1 MIFNYKINVWVLIVN
16 LKFTS
21 SYKLNQIQLRLM
33 IVITGSESFVG
44 RELIKQLIKEKK
56 EVIGIDLVNEKSQNY
71 KYIKMDICS
80 NHITDIIPN
89 NTEAIIHLAA
99 LSSDLACRGKAY
111 ECFNINVMGTLNLMN
126 TAMKKNV
133 KQFIFASSE
142 WVYNGFIYNEEKNEE
157 TIIDI
162 SKISSEYALSKIVSE
177 TNLRQQY
184 ALGFCD
190 ITILRY
196 GIIYGKKNGNGSA
209 VESIARKVKNG
220 EKITIGSLKTGRRFV
235 HVKDIIKGIILSLGL
250 ENFNIINL
258 SGDKVNTLE
267 EIIEASQR
275 IFHKKIEV
283 VETDPNNPNIRN
295 PSNRKAKKIINWEPE
310 IDLEQGIKD
319 LESFL

>member
-1 MIFNYKINVWVLIVN
+1 
-16 LKFTS
+16 
-21 SYKLNQIQLRLM
+21 M

-71 KYIKMDICS
+71 EYIKMDICS
-80 NHITDIIPN
+80 NSITDIIPN
-89 NTEAIIHLAA
+89 NAEAIIHLAA
-99 LSSDLACRGKAY
+99 LSTDPLCKGKAY
-111 ECFNINVMGTLNLMN
+111 NCFNTNVMGTLNLMN

-142 WVYNGFIYNEEKNEE
+142 WVYSGFIYNEEKNEE

-184 ALGFCD
+184 TLGFGD
-190 ITILRY
+190 VTMLRF
-196 GIIYGKKNGNGSA
+196 GIIFGHAGSESSIGRSINGSA
-209 VESIARKVKNG
+209 IDTLAKKVKNG
-220 EKITIGSLKTGRRFV
+220 EKITIGSLKTGRRFI
-235 HVKDIIKGIILSLGL
+235 HVKDIVKGIILSLGL

-283 VETDPNNPNIRN
+283 VETDPDNPDVRN
-295 PSNRKAKKIINWEPE
+295 PSNRKASKIINWKPE
-310 IDLEQGIKD
+310 IDLERGIKD

>member
-1 MIFNYKINVWVLIVN
+1 
-16 LKFTS
+16 
-21 SYKLNQIQLRLM
+21 M
-33 IVITGSESFVG
+33 IVVTGSESFVG

-142 WVYNGFIYNEEKNEE
+142 WVYGDFGDNEEKNEE
-157 TIIDI
+157 SLIDI
-162 SKISSEYALSKIVSE
+162 SKVSSEYALTKIVSE

-190 ITILRY
+190 VTILRF
-196 GIIYGKKNGNGSA
+196 GIIFGHASSESSIGRNINGSA
-209 VESIARKVKNG
+209 IDTLAKKVKND
-220 EKITIGSLKTGRRFV
+220 EKITTASIKTGRRFV
-235 HVKDIIKGIILSLGL
+235 HVKDIAKGIILSLGL
-250 ENFNIINL
+250 KNFNIVNL
-258 SGDKVNTLE
+258 SGDKVNTLK
-267 EIIEASQR
+267 EIIETS
-275 IFHKKIEV
+275 FSIEAY
-283 VETDPNNPNIRN
+283 N
-295 PSNRKAKKIINWEPE
+295 
-310 IDLEQGIKD
+310 
-319 LESFL
+319 FLTR

>member
-1 MIFNYKINVWVLIVN
+1 
-16 LKFTS
+16 
-21 SYKLNQIQLRLM
+21 
-33 IVITGSESFVG
+33 
-44 RELIKQLIKEKK
+44 
-56 EVIGIDLVNEKSQNY
+56 
-71 KYIKMDICS
+71 MDIRS
-80 NHITDIIPN
+80 NDITNIIPN
-89 NTEAIIHLAA
+89 NAEAIIHLAA
-99 LSSDLACRGKAY
+99 LSTDPLCKGKAY
-111 ECFNINVMGTLNLMN
+111 NCFNTNVMGTLNLMN
-126 TAMKKNV
+126 TAMKRNV

-142 WVYNGFIYNEEKNEE
+142 WVYSNSIDNEEKNEE

-162 SKISSEYALSKIVSE
+162 SKISSEYALSKIISE

-184 ALGFCD
+184 TLGFCD
-190 ITILRY
+190 ITILRF
-196 GIIYGKKNGNGSA
+196 GIIYGQINGIGA
-209 VESIARKVKNG
+209 VESIPRKVKNG
-220 EKITIGSLKTGRRFV
+220 EKITIGSLKTGRCFV
-235 HVKDIIKGIILSLGL
+235 HVKDIVKGIILSLGL

-283 VETDPNNPNIRN
+283 AETDPNNPNIRN

>member
-1 MIFNYKINVWVLIVN
+1 
-16 LKFTS
+16 
-21 SYKLNQIQLRLM
+21 M

-44 RELIKQLIKEKK
+44 RELVNQLIKEKK

-71 KYIKMDICS
+71 EYIKMDIRS
-80 NHITDIIPN
+80 NDITNIIPN
-89 NTEAIIHLAA
+89 NAEAIIHLAA
-99 LSSDLACRGKAY
+99 LSTDPLCKGKAY
-111 ECFNINVMGTLNLMN
+111 NCFNTNVMGTLNLMN
-126 TAMKKNV
+126 TAMKRNV

-142 WVYNGFIYNEEKNEE
+142 WVYSNSIDNEEKNEE

-184 ALGFCD
+184 TLGFCD
-190 ITILRY
+190 ITILRF
-196 GIIYGKKNGNGSA
+196 GIIYGQINGIGA
-209 VESIARKVKNG
+209 VESIPRKVKNG
-220 EKITIGSLKTGRRFV
+220 EKITIGSLKTGRCFV
-235 HVKDIIKGIILSLGL
+235 HVKDIVKGIILSLGL

-310 IDLEQGIKD
+310 INLEQGIKD

>member
-1 MIFNYKINVWVLIVN
+1 MIFNYKINVWILIVN

-71 KYIKMDICS
+71 EYIKMDICS
-80 NHITDIIPN
+80 NSITDIIPN
-89 NTEAIIHLAA
+89 NAEAIIHLAA
-99 LSSDLACRGKAY
+99 LSTDPLCKGKAY
-111 ECFNINVMGTLNLMN
+111 NCFNTNVMGTLNLMN

-142 WVYNGFIYNEEKNEE
+142 WVYSGFIYNEEKNEE

-184 ALGFCD
+184 TLGFCD
-190 ITILRY
+190 ITILRF
-196 GIIYGKKNGNGSA
+196 GIIYGQINGIGA
-209 VESIARKVKNG
+209 VESIPRKVKNG
-220 EKITIGSLKTGRRFV
+220 EKITIGSLKTGRCFV
-235 HVKDIIKGIILSLGL
+235 HVKDIVKGIILSLGL

-310 IDLEQGIKD
+310 INLEQGIKD

>member
-1 MIFNYKINVWVLIVN
+1 
-16 LKFTS
+16 
-21 SYKLNQIQLRLM
+21 M

-44 RELIKQLIKEKK
+44 RELIKQLIEEKK

-71 KYIKMDICS
+71 EYIKMDICS
-80 NHITDIIPN
+80 NSITDIIPN
-89 NTEAIIHLAA
+89 NAEAIIHLAA
-99 LSSDLACRGKAY
+99 LSTDPLCKGKAY
-111 ECFNINVMGTLNLMN
+111 NCFNTNVMGTLNLMN

-142 WVYNGFIYNEEKNEE
+142 WVYSGFIYNEEKNEE

-184 ALGFCD
+184 TLGFCD
-190 ITILRY
+190 ITILRF
-196 GIIYGKKNGNGSA
+196 GIIYGQINGIGA
-209 VESIARKVKNG
+209 VESIPRKVKNG
-220 EKITIGSLKTGRRFV
+220 EKITIGSLKTGRCFV
-235 HVKDIIKGIILSLGL
+235 HVKDIVKGIILSLGL

-258 SGDKVNTLE
+258 SGDKINTLK
-267 EIIEASQR
+267 EIIEISQR
-275 IFHKKIEV
+275 IFHKKIEII
-283 VETDPNNPNIRN
+283 ENDPDNPDIRN

>member
-1 MIFNYKINVWVLIVN
+1 
-16 LKFTS
+16 
-21 SYKLNQIQLRLM
+21 M
-33 IVITGSESFVG
+33 IVITGSESFVR
-44 RELIKQLIKEKK
+44 RELVNQLIKEKK

-71 KYIKMDICS
+71 EYIKMDIRS
-80 NHITDIIPN
+80 NDITNIIPN
-89 NTEAIIHLAA
+89 NAEAIIHLAA
-99 LSSDLACRGKAY
+99 LSTDPLCKGKAY
-111 ECFNINVMGTLNLMN
+111 NCFNTNVMGTLNLMN
-126 TAMKKNV
+126 TAMKRNV

-142 WVYNGFIYNEEKNEE
+142 WVYSNSIDNEEKNEE

-162 SKISSEYALSKIVSE
+162 SKISSEYALSKIISE

-184 ALGFCD
+184 TLGFCD
-190 ITILRY
+190 ITILRF
-196 GIIYGKKNGNGSA
+196 GIIYGQINGIGA
-209 VESIARKVKNG
+209 VESIPRKVKNG
-220 EKITIGSLKTGRRFV
+220 EKITIGSLKTGRCFV
-235 HVKDIIKGIILSLGL
+235 HVKDIVKGIILSLGL

-310 IDLEQGIKD
+310 INLEQGIKD